1 MDFIALSFSTYN
13 FSLEVVHIVCEDAS
27 QDRDEDVEE
36 ADDDV
41 GFSDLGA
48 GEAETDH
55 VKVDEGVDE
64 GETNGL
70 EEEQQL
76 DIEHGE
82 HSADG
87 THCRDIL
94 QLSCVTQIEMC

>member
-1 MDFIALSFSTYN
+1 MDFIALSFSTY

>member
-41 GFSDLGA
+41 GVSSQTVYNFS
-48 GEAETDH
+48 
-55 VKVDEGVDE
+55 
-64 GETNGL
+64 NMF
-70 EEEQQL
+70 QL
-76 DIEHGE
+76 
-82 HSADG
+82 
-87 THCRDIL
+87 CL
-94 QLSCVTQIEMC
+94 QIEYV